1 MSFWNFLSPPPGP
14 EPASPS
20 SSTTLLPLPGDSVG
34 PWEGHQLCRQTHGL
48 EAQSQHLTSDLGQ
61 GVPSLSLL
69 SLLIVKCR

>member
-20 SSTTLLPLPGDSVG
+20 SSATLLPLPGDSVG

-48 EAQSQHLTSDLGQ
+48 EAQSQHLTSDR
-61 GVPSLSLL
+61 SLEDDKTKLT
-69 SLLIVKCR
+69 VKFT